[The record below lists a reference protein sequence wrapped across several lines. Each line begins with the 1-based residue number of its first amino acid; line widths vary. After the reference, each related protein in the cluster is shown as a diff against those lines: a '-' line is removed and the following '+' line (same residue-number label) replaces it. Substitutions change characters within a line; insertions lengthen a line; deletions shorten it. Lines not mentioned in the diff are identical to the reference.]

1 MPSSSGS
8 IPSSWWCPRGFCT
21 LAKTVCS
28 YISTE
33 AWTYA
38 RVTNLRSVLDA
49 MGVAHMIE
57 EPDQY

>member
-1 MPSSSGS
+1 
-8 IPSSWWCPRGFCT
+8 
-21 LAKTVCS
+21 VCS